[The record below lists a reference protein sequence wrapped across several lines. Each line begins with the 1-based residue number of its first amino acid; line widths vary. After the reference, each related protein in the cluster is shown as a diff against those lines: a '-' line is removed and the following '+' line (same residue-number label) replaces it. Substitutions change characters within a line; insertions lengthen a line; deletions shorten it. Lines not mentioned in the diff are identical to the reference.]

1 MSVVRKDVVSSRY
14 ERKEM
19 PSADCEA
26 RSLSIWGSLTME
38 EPATV
43 AMPRVLE
50 RRSVRQVGES
60 GFRSR
65 MRVL

>member
-1 MSVVRKDVVSSRY
+1 
-14 ERKEM
+14 M

-26 RSLSIWGSLTME
+26 RSLRIWGSLTME